1 MGGLVCLAGKDEV
14 LIGTFYGPVPYT
26 EPWLDV
32 VLDRVLHAIGLK

>member
-14 LIGTFYGPVPYT
+14 LIGPFYDPVPYT

>member
-14 LIGTFYGPVPYT
+14 LIGLFYGPVPYT

-32 VLDRVLHAIGLK
+32 VLDRVLHALGLK

>member
-14 LIGTFYGPVPYT
+14 LIGPFYGPVPY
-26 EPWLDV
+26 DV